1 MDDILVYGEDQAAHD
16 RNLEAVLK
24 SIQES
29 GLKLNRDKCHFSK
42 SELRFFGHVF
52 SKDGVK
58 HDPDKVKAIAKM
70 PCPKDISQLRQ
81 VLGMVNY
88 LGRFLPGL
96 STELHPL
103 TDLLKKES
111 AWVWDTP
118 QQRAFE
124 RVKTM
129 LSSAPALAYY
139 DVKKPTIVSAD
150 ASSYGLGAA
159 LLQMDGDRVQPVAF
173 CSRTLTG
180 AERRYSQIEKKC
192 LAAVWACERL
202 ACYLQGL
209 SEFTVQTDHKPL
221 VPLINTCDLDKTPLR
236 CQRLLMRLMRFNA
249 KAVHVPGKL
258 LVVADTLSRNPV
270 NSIPSSETEADVKA
284 WKL

>member
-1 MDDILVYGEDQAAHD
+1 MSNLLKSHDGTVVVMDDILVYGEDQAAHD

-58 HDPDKVKAIAKM
+58 PDPDRVKAIAEM

-88 LGRFLPGL
+88 LGRFLPSL

-118 QQRAFE
+118 QQQAFE

-180 AERRYSQIEKKC
+180 AERRYSQIEKEC

-221 VPLINTCDLDKTPLR
+221 VPLINT
-236 CQRLLMRLMRFNA
+236 
-249 KAVHVPGKL
+249 
-258 LVVADTLSRNPV
+258 
-270 NSIPSSETEADVKA
+270 
-284 WKL
+284 